1 MSNVQPHTVLQLVV
15 LNIDLHAPNFRS
27 SLLGNAAGV
36 KFRWAFAAKQFGI
49 FDEHFS
55 TRKSCVHMSNVQ
67 PHTVLQLVVLNIDLH
82 APNFRSSLLGNAAG
96 VK

>member
-15 LNIDLHAPNFRS
+15 LNFDLHAPNFRS

-49 FDEHFS
+49 FDEHFQLERVVS
-55 TRKSCVHMSNVQ
+55 T
-67 PHTVLQLVVLNIDLH
+67 
-82 APNFRSSLLGNAAG
+82 
-96 VK
+96 

>member
-36 KFRWAFAAKQFGI
+36 KQR
-49 FDEHFS
+49 EHFPLIFLM
-55 TRKSCVHMSNVQ
+55 K
-67 PHTVLQLVVLNIDLH
+67 I
-82 APNFRSSLLGNAAG
+82 FY
-96 VK
+96 